1 MNSTDKT
8 NITVEA
14 IVHAPVEKVWTM
26 YTSPEHIMQWNNASE
41 DWHTTSATNDLRPG
55 GKFNSHMAAKD
66 GSMGFD
72 FWGIYDEV
80 KTHQKIAYTLG
91 DGRKAEVHF
100 SNHGDGTKVLVTF
113 EAETENS
120 VELQQGGWQ
129 AILNNFKAHV
139 ESQEG

>member
-1 MNSTDKT
+1 MNTTDKT
-8 NITVEA
+8 TITVEA
-14 IVHAPVEKVWTM
+14 NVQAPIEKVWAM
-26 YTSPEHIMQWNNASE
+26 YTAPEHIMQWNNASD
-41 DWHTTSATNDLRPG
+41 DWHTTAATNDLRPG

-80 KTHQKIAYTLG
+80 KTHDKIAYTLG
-91 DGRKAEVHF
+91 DERKVEVLF
-100 SNHGDGTKVLVTF
+100 SNQGNGTKVIVHF

-120 VELQQGGWQ
+120 IELQQDGWQ

-139 ESQEG
+139 ESQQ

>member
-1 MNSTDKT
+1 MNTTDKT
-8 NITVEA
+8 TITVEA
-14 IVHAPVEKVWTM
+14 NVQAPIEKVWAM
-26 YTSPEHIMQWNNASE
+26 YTAPEHIMQWNNASD
-41 DWHTTSATNDLRPG
+41 DWHTTAATNDLRPG

-80 KTHQKIAYTLG
+80 KTHDKIAYTLG
-91 DGRKAEVHF
+91 DERKVEVLF
-100 SNHGDGTKVLVTF
+100 SNQGNGTKVIVHF

-120 VELQQGGWQ
+120 IELQQDGWQ

-139 ESQEG
+139 ELQQ

>member
-1 MNSTDKT
+1 
-8 NITVEA
+8 
-14 IVHAPVEKVWTM
+14 
-26 YTSPEHIMQWNNASE
+26 
-41 DWHTTSATNDLRPG
+41 
-55 GKFNSHMAAKD
+55 
-66 GSMGFD
+66 
-72 FWGIYDEV
+72 
-80 KTHQKIAYTLG
+80 QKIAYTLG

-100 SNHGDGTKVLVTF
+100 SSQGDETKVIVTF